1 MDNVAVLS
9 ALVGFGIVAAVG
21 AWLWKDRNAKKFFDA
36 AEKVEDKA
44 KEAVKDAA
52 AKVKAK
58 VKK

>member
-1 MDNVAVLS
+1 MENVSVLS
-9 ALVGFGIVAAVG
+9 ALVGFGIVAVVG

-52 AKVKAK
+52 DKVKAK
-58 VKK
+58 AKK